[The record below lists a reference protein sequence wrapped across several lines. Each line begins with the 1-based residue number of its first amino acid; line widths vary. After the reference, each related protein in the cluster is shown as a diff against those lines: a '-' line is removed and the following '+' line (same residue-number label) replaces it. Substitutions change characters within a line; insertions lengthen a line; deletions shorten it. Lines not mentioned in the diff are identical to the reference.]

1 MDSKFQFRDA
11 SPPPTAWGAFISAG
25 EWRLLEPQK
34 QLYRFTEA
42 DDRSGDSAAPIIVRA
57 IIGPGRPPPARRS
70 AFE

>member
-1 MDSKFQFRDA
+1 MRYYERSD
-11 SPPPTAWGAFISAG
+11 I
-25 EWRLLEPQK
+25 
-34 QLYRFTEA
+34 TEA